1 MQEAEN
7 SVKSHKNVRK
17 TRHTHTHTRIG
28 RYEGAQRT
36 NKTEG
41 EKGKPTATAKPSLII
56 KN

>member
-17 TRHTHTHTRIG
+17 TRHTHTHREREDTRVL
-28 RYEGAQRT
+28 RK
-36 NKTEG
+36 NEG
-41 EKGKPTATAKPSLII
+41 EKGKLTATAKPSLII